1 MSRLLGH
8 LTEEKRQKRKDV
20 RAVASG
26 QKVFIYSLR
35 VTVTTTVAASGLYSR

>member
-8 LTEEKRQKRKDV
+8 LTEQKRQKRKDV

-26 QKVFIYSLR
+26 QKVL